1 MHENGLIFV
10 AVLGVGALMLFSGGE
25 KKTASRKA
33 VTKPSAKGSWGLTY
47 SEQLLDET
55 LKHAVGALDPKVLQ
69 DYVALPPE
77 NKKAEVQRFI
87 NVFEDI
93 LERTGNR
100 YRSIEKWVEK
110 NAPPMLQDD
119 VLQRVIDGDPASEFL
134 QWANGIIQ
142 ANAAEFLAALQNL

>member
-25 KKTASRKA
+25 KKTTSRKA

-55 LKHAVGALDPKVLQ
+55 LKHAVGAFDPKELQ
-69 DYVALPPE
+69 VYVALPPE
-77 NKKAEVQRFI
+77 NKKAEVQRFM

-134 QWANGIIQ
+134 QWAMGVIQ
-142 ANAAEFLAALQNL
+142 AYPSEFMALLQK